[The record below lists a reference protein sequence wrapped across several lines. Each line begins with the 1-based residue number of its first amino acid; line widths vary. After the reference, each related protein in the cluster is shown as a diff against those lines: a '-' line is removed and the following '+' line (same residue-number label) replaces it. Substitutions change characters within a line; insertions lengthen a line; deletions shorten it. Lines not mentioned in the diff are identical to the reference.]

1 MFRLNIRHPQAINNH
16 NVIYIMYNK
25 ITSSNKIKIMFSF
38 SDVERNTCL
47 VGWMAYV
54 NVCQTVGM

>member
-1 MFRLNIRHPQAINNH
+1 
-16 NVIYIMYNK
+16 MYNK
-25 ITSSNKIKIMFSF
+25 TTLSGKIKIIFSF
-38 SDVERNTCL
+38 SDVEGNTCL